1 MANILIDLARPI
13 EDGVM
18 VTFRA
23 PCACNEVDGIRI
35 TYPVIQENEITTGT
49 KDFTFSDAHGN
60 VLTGIGNL
68 FVEGVLVQAM
78 LDVTKGTAV
87 IMNADTNGYLTL
99 TNILASGNMILQEG
113 LHYGD
118 SLPEAGTKGRIF
130 FVKVGS

>member
-49 KDFTFSDAHGN
+49 KDFTFSDSYGN
-60 VLTGIGNL
+60 ILTGLGGL
-68 FVEGVLVQAM
+68 FAEGVLVQAL
-78 LDVTKGTAV
+78 LDVTKGTAS
-87 IMNADTNGYLTL
+87 ILNAAPGL
-99 TNILASGNMILQEG
+99 ILQEG
-113 LHYGD
+113 VHYGD